1 MDNQIEL
8 NKNKELATREFID
21 RVEELENTLLE
32 IDHPA
37 IAKWESDLF
46 PLKHY
51 FSNGIYV
58 REMFISKDS
67 LVIGR
72 TYKEDHTWFLLI
84 GQLEVITDDGLI
96 EYVAPCHVQAI
107 AGTKRVIK
115 AIEDSVFINILPNPE
130 NLTDIYALEDMHMCK
145 SYAEYLEYIKNKK

>member
-1 MDNQIEL
+1 
-8 NKNKELATREFID
+8 
-21 RVEELENTLLE
+21 
-32 IDHPA
+32 
-37 IAKWESDLF
+37 
-46 PLKHY
+46 
-51 FSNGIYV
+51 
-58 REMFISKDS
+58 MFISKDS

-84 GQLEVITDDGLI
+84 GHLEVITDDGLI

-115 AIEDSVFINILPNPE
+115 AVEDSVFINILPNPE